1 MERARPIDRR
11 RMASWIDPF
20 IETLARQG
28 WATTTEAFTP
38 AQIQALYR
46 EAQELDRVGAFRPA
60 AIGHGAEQT
69 LRRDIRGDRI
79 YWLDPEHPTPA
90 QEVYWQVVDQ
100 LRRRLNETLFLSLHD
115 AEAHLAIYPPGSF
128 YRRHLDQHR
137 GRALR
142 LITLVLY
149 LNPDWRPEDGGQ
161 LRIYPDPEAPDEGID
176 LLPEGGLLVGFRS
189 DTIPHEVLPAR
200 RARYS
205 LTGWLRR
212 FDPLALLR

>member
-1 MERARPIDRR
+1 
-11 RMASWIDPF
+11 MAGWLDVF

-28 WATTTEAFTP
+28 WATTTAAFTP
-38 AQIQALYR
+38 EQIQALYQ
-46 EAQELDRVGAFRPA
+46 EAQTLDRAGAFRPA
-60 AIGHGAEQT
+60 AIGHGATQT
-69 LRRDIRGDRI
+69 VRRDIRGDRI
-79 YWLDPEHPTPA
+79 YWLDPTRPSPA
-90 QEVYWQVVDQ
+90 QAIYWQVIDH

-128 YRRHLDQHR
+128 YQRHLDQHQ
-137 GRALR
+137 GRNLR

-161 LRIYPDPEAPDEGID
+161 LRLYPDPEAPTQGID
-176 LLPEGGLLVGFRS
+176 LFPEGGLLVGFRS
-189 DTIPHEVLPAR
+189 DTIPHEVLPAQR
-200 RARYS
+200 DRYS

>member
-1 MERARPIDRR
+1 MQ
-11 RMASWIDPF
+11 MASWIEPF
-20 IETLARQG
+20 IETLAQRG

-38 AQIQALYR
+38 DQIQALHQ
-46 EAQELDRVGAFRPA
+46 EAQALDRAGAFRPA
-60 AIGHGAEQT
+60 AIGHGTAQAI
-69 LRRDIRGDRI
+69 RHDIRGDRI
-79 YWLDPEHPTPA
+79 YWLDPERPTPA
-90 QEVYWQVVDQ
+90 QTAYWQVIDT
-100 LRRRLNETLFLSLHD
+100 LRQRLNETLFLSLRD

-137 GRALR
+137 GRHLR

-149 LNPDWRPEDGGQ
+149 LNPHWHPEDGGQ
-161 LRIYPDPEAPDEGID
+161 LRLYPDPYAPDQGID
-176 LLPEGGLLVGFRS
+176 VLPKGGLLVGFRS

-200 RARYS
+200 RTRYS